1 VFLLFGGY
9 YNEIFAVQAREVLDS
24 RGNPTVEAMVLLS
37 SGTKASAIV
46 PSGAST
52 GKFEALELRDGDPN
66 YFLGKG
72 VTKAVKNVNEIIAEE
87 VVGLNAFDQV
97 KVDKTMLELDG
108 TENKQNLGANA
119 ILAVSMAV
127 ARAAAKSLG
136 IPLYKYIGG
145 VNAKVLPVPM
155 MNIING
161 GEHADNNLDIQE
173 FMIMPAGFS
182 NFKDALRAGAEIFQ
196 HLKKL
201 LKKEGHITSV
211 GDEGGFAPNLNS
223 NEEAIEY
230 IIKAIQLAGYKP
242 GEQVFIALD
251 AAASEFYNEETKKY
265 SIDGKEMSGNELSEY
280 YINLINKYPIKSIED
295 PFDQEDWDTYSNFTA
310 KVRNKIQVVGDD
322 LYVTNVKR
330 LQKGIEVNATNSIL
344 IKLNQIGTVT
354 ETLDAI
360 ELAYK
365 NGMTAV
371 VSHRSGESED
381 TFIADFSVGTNAGFI
396 KTGSLSRTDRIAKYN
411 RLLRIEENLGEVGE
425 FRGLKAFYSIKN
437 K

>member
-1 VFLLFGGY
+1 MFGGY

-411 RLLRIEENLGEVGE
+411 RLLRIEEKLGEVGE

>member
-1 VFLLFGGY
+1 
-9 YNEIFAVQAREVLDS
+9 
-24 RGNPTVEAMVLLS
+24 
-37 SGTKASAIV
+37 
-46 PSGAST
+46 
-52 GKFEALELRDGDPN
+52 
-66 YFLGKG
+66 
-72 VTKAVKNVNEIIAEE
+72 
-87 VVGLNAFDQV
+87 
-97 KVDKTMLELDG
+97 
-108 TENKQNLGANA
+108 
-119 ILAVSMAV
+119 
-127 ARAAAKSLG
+127 
-136 IPLYKYIGG
+136 
-145 VNAKVLPVPM
+145 
-155 MNIING
+155 
-161 GEHADNNLDIQE
+161 
-173 FMIMPAGFS
+173 
-182 NFKDALRAGAEIFQ
+182 
-196 HLKKL
+196 
-201 LKKEGHITSV
+201 
-211 GDEGGFAPNLNS
+211 
-223 NEEAIEY
+223 
-230 IIKAIQLAGYKP
+230 
-242 GEQVFIALD
+242 VFIALD

>member
-1 VFLLFGGY
+1 MFGGY

-425 FRGLKAFYSIKN
+425 FRGLKA
-437 K
+437 

>member
-1 VFLLFGGY
+1 M
-9 YNEIFAVQAREVLDS
+9 FAVQAREVLDS

>member
-1 VFLLFGGY
+1 LFGGY